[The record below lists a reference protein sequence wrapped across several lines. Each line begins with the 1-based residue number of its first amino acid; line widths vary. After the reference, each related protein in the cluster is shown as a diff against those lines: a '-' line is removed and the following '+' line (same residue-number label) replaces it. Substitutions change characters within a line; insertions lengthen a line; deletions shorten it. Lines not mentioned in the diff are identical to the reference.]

1 MARYSVT
8 QLVYHPAF
16 DPYNAALRLLRLLSA
31 SPKPLDR
38 TSLRILDFY
47 VLFPE
52 ELSQARLT
60 TALRSKVRRLNSE
73 PRYPYDR
80 LPAQQPLFAR
90 MEPSFDAALQTL
102 IAKGLAARSTEETYA
117 LVSENVPTSLLEIA
131 RKRNEA
137 EAGLIEVLV
146 EVGTSF
152 EGLGANGLKDRT
164 GLAEYRYDAV

>member
-1 MARYSVT
+1 MT

-16 DPYNAALRLLRLLSA
+16 DPYNAALRLLRLLTA
-31 SPKPLDR
+31 ATQPLDR

-52 ELSQARLT
+52 ELGQARLST
-60 TALRSKVRRLNSE
+60 SLRSKVRRLNSE
-73 PRYPYDR
+73 PRFPYDR

-102 IAKGLAARSTEETYA
+102 IAKGLVIRSDGEMYELLA
-117 LVSENVPTSLLEIA
+117 ENVPVTLLDIA
-131 RKRNEA
+131 RHRNAA
-137 EAGLIEVLV
+137 ESDLIEVLI

-152 EGLGANGLKDRT
+152 PSLGANGLKDRT
-164 GLAEYRYDAV
+164 GLAEYRYDAA

>member
-1 MARYSVT
+1 MT

-31 SPKPLDR
+31 SEQPLDR

-47 VLFPE
+47 VLFPD
-52 ELSQARLT
+52 ELGHARLT
-60 TALRSKVRRLNSE
+60 TRLRSKVRRLNAE
-73 PRYPYDR
+73 ARYPYDR

-102 IAKGLAARSTEETYA
+102 IAKGLVTRSDDESYE
-117 LVSENVPTSLLEIA
+117 LVPEKVPATLLEIA
-131 RKRNEA
+131 RNRNASEA
-137 EAGLIEVLV
+137 DLIEVLV

-152 EGLGANGLKDRT
+152 ESLGPDGLKDRT
-164 GLAEYRYDAV
+164 GLAEYRYDAA